1 MVIDLNTATREE
13 LDILIEHLE
22 NGLILKSYN
31 RTLGSRLFSDTIIT
45 YYKKINDSVHAFQI
59 FSNKKSRY
67 WENYWEDCDDFIEVN
82 LSCYDRRCVEL
93 LDEKTSNI
101 IFKKGGKTKDEM
113 E

>member
-1 MVIDLNTATREE
+1 MAINLDTATQEE

-31 RTLGSRLFSDTIIT
+31 RTLGSRLFSDTSIT
-45 YYKKINDSVHAFQI
+45 YYKKINDSVHTFQI

-101 IFKKGGKTKDEM
+101 IFKKGGKTKDDM

>member
-1 MVIDLNTATREE
+1 MVIDLNTATQKD
-13 LDILIEHLE
+13 LDVLIGHLE
-22 NGLILKSYN
+22 NGLILKSYD
-31 RTLGSRLFSDTIIT
+31 RTLGRRLFSDTIVT

-67 WENYWEDCDDFIEVN
+67 WENYWEDCDDFIEDN
-82 LSCYDRRCVEL
+82 LSSYYRRFVEL

-101 IFKKGGKTKDEM
+101 IFKKGGNIKDVM

>member
-1 MVIDLNTATREE
+1 MAINLDTATQEE

-31 RTLGSRLFSDTIIT
+31 RTLGSRLFSDTIVI

-67 WENYWEDCDDFIEVN
+67 WENYWEDCDDFIEGN
-82 LSCYDRRCVEL
+82 LSCYDRRFVEL

-101 IFKKGGKTKDEM
+101 IFKKGGETRE
-113 E
+113 

>member
-1 MVIDLNTATREE
+1 MAINLDTATQEE

-22 NGLILKSYN
+22 NGLILKSYD
-31 RTLGSRLFSDTIIT
+31 RILGRRLFSDTIIT

-101 IFKKGGKTKDEM
+101 IFKKGGKTKDDM